1 MEQDGSG
8 IFLDI
13 GSHAY
18 LMKKNFLADEKT
30 SADVGLPNLKHS
42 KTRSGRI

>member
-18 LMKKNFLADEKT
+18 LMKKKILADKKNFSSRGIT
-30 SADVGLPNLKHS
+30 QPQTL
-42 KTRSGRI
+42 